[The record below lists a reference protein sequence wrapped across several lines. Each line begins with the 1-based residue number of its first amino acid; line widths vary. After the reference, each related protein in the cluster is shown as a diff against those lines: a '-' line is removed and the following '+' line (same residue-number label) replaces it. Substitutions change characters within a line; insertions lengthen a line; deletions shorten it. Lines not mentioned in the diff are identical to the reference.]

1 MTTEKSTTAEKRSR
15 GGVLL
20 PIVAIVAIGVVLRFT
35 FVDALTRLTGTWM
48 GGVES
53 PRRAERADEPD
64 PDRAPGTGPSA
75 A

>member
-1 MTTEKSTTAEKRSR
+1 MTAEKTK

-35 FVDALTRLTGTWM
+35 FVDVLTKLTGTWM

-53 PRRAERADEPD
+53 PRRAGVPG
-64 PDRAPGTGPSA
+64 PDRSSGMGPSA